1 MGAQRRANKSQTTTK
16 IGKLAQI
23 AQGIRQGENYSI
35 TRLTTIKSLCKDPET
50 AVQFILYV
58 AQLTR
63 KKMRR
68 KACPDHLDK
77 DEWRAFKKLVIEAVL
92 QMEDYLE
99 EPNDEKIS
107 SLRELYS
114 TAKEF
119 QNEHKYIRGGPVRII
134 KNRDVLLIEY
144 ALRGVFSPHESS
156 YWSYHVAKGYAEKY
170 DSGYGGGLV
179 SDSALMVEEI
189 VDFWCRFHLGK
200 SLKKWLA
207 EGMYV

>member
-1 MGAQRRANKSQTTTK
+1 MLTVSSSHKRSNTLGAQRRRKESQTITK

-50 AVQFILYV
+50 AAQFILHV

-63 KKMRR
+63 KKMRC

-77 DEWRAFKKLVIEAVL
+77 DEWRAFKKRVIEAVL

-99 EPNDEKIS
+99 EPSDEKIS
-107 SLRELYS
+107 SLRESYS

-134 KNRDVLLIEY
+134 KNRVADRVCT
-144 ALRGVFSPHESS
+144 ARGVFTAWILLLELPCG
-156 YWSYHVAKGYAEKY
+156 KG
-170 DSGYGGGLV
+170 
-179 SDSALMVEEI
+179 I
-189 VDFWCRFHLGK
+189 C
-200 SLKKWLA
+200 
-207 EGMYV
+207 